1 MDNYESSRKFPT
13 EEILINKKYS
23 KSSHG
28 KQCLGP
34 CVSKN
39 KKIIHPV
46 TLETVT
52 DKNDA
57 FCPVAGFEV
66 VNEKTNKKE
75 IKYTDK
81 CYGVQVNNIN
91 TNDNIM
97 NFLIPY
103 LDFDSKHF
111 LIMFYNINNYEEGI
125 SWINTNSG
133 YPITTRER
141 IFEAILT
148 AYGDS
153 LDIVDNRTTE
163 FILLL
168 IKNKYY
174 DIIYDRLK
182 RYIYIDLLSGS
193 VKLKE
198 NNQTDDDEQKQIKLE
213 YIYKKYIN
221 TLEINKFIYKYLRER
236 KKIWLDIK
244 NHVMNIVNDLITYS
258 IRSINISIEK

>member
-1 MDNYESSRKFPT
+1 MDNYESSGKFPT
-13 EEILINKKYS
+13 EEILMNKKYS
-23 KSSHG
+23 RSSHG

-34 CVSKN
+34 CVTKN
-39 KKIIHPV
+39 KKIIHPI

-57 FCPVAGFEV
+57 FCPVAGFES
-66 VNEKTNKKE
+66 VNEKNNKKE
-75 IKYTDK
+75 IKYTDT

-91 TNDNIM
+91 KNESIM
-97 NFLIPY
+97 NVLVPY
-103 LDFDSKHF
+103 LDFDTKHF

-125 SWINTNSG
+125 TWINTNSG

-141 IFEAILT
+141 IFESILNV
-148 AYGDS
+148 YGET
-153 LDIVDNRTTE
+153 LDIIDNRTTD

-168 IKNKYY
+168 IKYKYD
-174 DIIYDRLK
+174 DIIYERLK

-198 NNQTDDDEQKQIKLE
+198 NKQTDNDEQKQIKLE

-221 TLEINKFIYKYLRER
+221 SLEINKFLYKYLRER
-236 KKIWLDIK
+236 KKNWLDIK
-244 NHVMNIVNDLITYS
+244 NYIINIINDLITYS